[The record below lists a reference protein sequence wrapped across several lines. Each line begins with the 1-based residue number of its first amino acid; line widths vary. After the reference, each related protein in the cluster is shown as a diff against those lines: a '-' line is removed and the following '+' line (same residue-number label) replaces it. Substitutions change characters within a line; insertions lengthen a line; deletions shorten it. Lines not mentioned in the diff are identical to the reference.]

1 MERIMESMGGGVKA
15 ERVLQV
21 NLAHPVIASLG
32 TADDERF
39 SDMVTVLYNEALLA
53 EGYRTEQDFIPALN
67 RVLEYGAAAAVKAA
81 PAKTAAKK
89 PAAKKPASTAAK
101 KPDGAD
107 E

>member
-1 MERIMESMGGGVKA
+1 M
-15 ERVLQV
+15 
-21 NLAHPVIASLG
+21 G

-89 PAAKKPASTAAK
+89 PATAAKKTASATKKPAAKKPASTAAK